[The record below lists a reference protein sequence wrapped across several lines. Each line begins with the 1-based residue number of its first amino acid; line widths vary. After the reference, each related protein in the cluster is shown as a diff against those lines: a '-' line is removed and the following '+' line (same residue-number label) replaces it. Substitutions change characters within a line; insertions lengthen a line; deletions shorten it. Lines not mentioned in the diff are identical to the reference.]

1 MSRQPQN
8 EGAKHSATDAIVSQ
22 SLDDLL
28 VPGVIVE
35 VTPDE
40 ADRLGAFEE
49 DALGAGDAWDANLDQ

>member
-1 MSRQPQN
+1 MFGPKVTR
-8 EGAKHSATDAIVSQ
+8 TDPVVSE

-35 VTPDE
+35 VDPDE

-49 DALGAGDAWDANLDQ
+49 DALDDDAAWESNVDL